1 MLYNLQQAK
10 RITGNFTKNYEISRR
25 DAQRFYY
32 ENWKMMK
39 IHLRNHSI
47 NRNPYSVL
55 MREHYI
61 ETMERIMM
69 DSVIPPK
76 LEFGRTVRLEPEISE
91 LRIFRTLVYL
101 NTQNRTQ

>member
-1 MLYNLQQAK
+1 
-10 RITGNFTKNYEISRR
+10 
-25 DAQRFYY
+25 
-32 ENWKMMK
+32 MK

-69 DSVIPPK
+69 DSVIPK
-76 LEFGRTVRLEPEISE
+76 LEFGRTVRNGLKISE
-91 LRIFRTLVYL
+91 LRIPKTEL
-101 NTQNRTQ
+101 NRTEKKPRNSVFF